1 MSPTSKVRQMRRVG
15 PILIATVAILTA
27 GADAQAHD
35 PPLFAV
41 FKAFCVDTGASPDAV
56 KSAVEAAGG
65 KQHAAP
71 GATASPLPMT
81 VATWDI
87 TTDGHS
93 LNVSAGT
100 QQVAAVRNRPE
111 ENSNQCIVNSFVND
125 DASIEAIRSWVGV
138 PPANILRGNPAIY
151 FYNYQQLGSVRSTL
165 PTDKV
170 AYHMAEIEGRVWSL
184 VVLQSQDGAS
194 VQLVHQLAPPV
205 PR

>member
-1 MSPTSKVRQMRRVG
+1 MHRLGPT
-15 PILIATVAILTA
+15 LIATVAILTA
-27 GADAQAHD
+27 EADAQVHD

-65 KQHAAP
+65 KQHAPP
-71 GATASPLPMT
+71 GATAWPVPMT
-81 VATWDI
+81 VTTWDI
-87 TTDGHS
+87 TTGSHS

-100 QQVAAVRNRPE
+100 QRVAPVQNRPE

-125 DASIEAIRSWVGV
+125 DESIEAIRSWVGV
-138 PPANILRGNPAIY
+138 PPANISRGNPIIY
-151 FYNYQQLGSVRSTL
+151 FFDYQELGAARSTL
-165 PTDKV
+165 PTAKI
-170 AYHMAEIEGRVWSL
+170 AYDMANVEGRIWSL

-194 VQLVHQLAPPV
+194 VQLVHHLAPPI